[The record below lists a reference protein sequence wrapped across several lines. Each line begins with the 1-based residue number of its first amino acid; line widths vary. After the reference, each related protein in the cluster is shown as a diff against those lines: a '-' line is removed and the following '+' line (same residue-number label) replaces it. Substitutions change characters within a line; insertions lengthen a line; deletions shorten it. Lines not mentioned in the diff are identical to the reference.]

1 MLAGQRVELD
11 GLPDE
16 RVVDAETVR
25 PGSNGAGSGVA
36 EEERRER
43 RAVERNHDLADAHVG
58 RVAAFYGQR
67 RVLIT
72 GFLPHTR

>member
-1 MLAGQRVELD
+1 MLAGQRVELN

-16 RVVDAETVR
+16 RVVHSETVR
-25 PGSNGAGSGVA
+25 PWRNGAGSGIA
-36 EEERRER
+36 EEQRGKRRT
-43 RAVERNHDLADAHVG
+43 VERNNNLADAHVG
-58 RVAAFYGQR
+58 RVAAFHRQR